1 MIPINKLMAVAIALL
16 AMVAVSACSSYE
28 DPDTAFKGKID
39 DGFMNSMARGET
51 SVTFRQTDYLKYEMD
66 YNAYQYR
73 TGKWSEAKELLDGE
87 STPGINGLTVLNGN
101 SWRPVNRYQIYTGCP
116 SSLFSVWTIYEELNG
131 FNKAVYVSC
140 PVEYNADNKTFKVE
154 DTVYNI
160 EKATDNELVLSTE
173 GLSYSMNN
181 QHELVPSKA
190 TKYIMF
196 YNKAAMEIPDIEN
209 CIYSES
215 ETNAKLQMVKI
226 LREYF
231 GDEINLNHYHGNML
245 TYPIVNLKKIEEHL
259 RSGKDEYEKD
269 VIGKDSK

>member
-1 MIPINKLMAVAIALL
+1 MKLINKLMAMAIALL
-16 AMVAVSACSSYE
+16 AMAAVSACSSE
-28 DPDTAFKGKID
+28 DDPNDAFKGNVDKN
-39 DGFMNSMARGET
+39 FMESIARGET
-51 SVTFRQTDYLKYEMD
+51 SITFNLNHINGYEMD
-66 YNAYQYR
+66 YAAYQDG
-73 TGKWSEAKELLDGE
+73 TGKWGTRKELDGP
-87 STPGINGLTVLNGN
+87 SISGINGLTVLNGN
-101 SWRPVNRYQIYTGCP
+101 SWRSVKRYQIYTGCP
-116 SSLFSVWTIYEELNG
+116 SPLFDVWTIYEELNG
-131 FNKAVYVSC
+131 FRKGVYVSC

-196 YNKAAMEIPDIEN
+196 YNKAAMEMPDIET

-215 ETNAKLQMVKI
+215 ETNAKLEMVRI
-226 LREYF
+226 LREFF
-231 GDEINLNHYHGNML
+231 GDEVNLNNYHGNML
-245 TYPIVNLKKIEEHL
+245 TYPMVNLKTIEEHL

-269 VIGKDSK
+269 VIGAASK